1 MKLEDVLELMH
12 LARRR
17 YTTIEASVRRRFEPG
32 LIEAH
37 RSNDAGSATP
47 VQGRVEAVDH
57 VWFESPTT
65 WRVDAESGPGAGLV
79 NIHDGDHALRNFRLE
94 DLGEGYGRG
103 VYLGGPQ
110 TYRQVMWEPNMLVP
124 EMRLEPSETE
134 RVAGRE
140 GVRVRARPRPTTH
153 DYVVLWPRA
162 DRYELVVDI
171 ERGILLR
178 LSLFVGGRE
187 AMSDEVL
194 AVRFDE
200 PLTKELLH
208 SVKQTDVP

>member
-17 YTTIEASVRRRFEPG
+17 YATIEASLRRRFEPA
-32 LIEAH
+32 LVEAH
-37 RSNDAGSATP
+37 RSNDVGSPA
-47 VQGRVEAVDH
+47 R
-57 VWFESPTT
+57 

-79 NIHDGDHALRNFRLE
+79 NIHDGDQAYRNFRFE

-124 EMRLEPSETE
+124 EMWLEPHETE

-140 GVRVRARPRPTTH
+140 GVRVRAQPRPTSH
-153 DYVVLWPRA
+153 DYIVLWPRA
-162 DRYELVVDI
+162 DRYELVVDL

-178 LSLFVGGRE
+178 LSFLAGGQE
-187 AMSDEVL
+187 TMSDEVL

-208 SVKQTDVP
+208 SVKRSDVP

>member
-17 YTTIEASVRRRFEPG
+17 YTTNEATLRRRFEPA
-32 LIEAH
+32 LDEAD
-37 RSNDAGSATP
+37 RSNDVGSATP
-47 VQGRVEAVDH
+47 VHGPVEAVDH
-57 VWFESPTT
+57 VWFASPTT
-65 WRVDAESGPGAGLV
+65 WRVDAESGPGAGFV
-79 NIHDGDHALRNFRLE
+79 NIHDGDQAFRNFRFE

-103 VYLGGPQ
+103 VYLDAPQ
-110 TYRQVMWEPNMLVP
+110 AYRQVMWEPSMLVP
-124 EMRLEPSETE
+124 EMWLEPYETE

-140 GVRVRARPRPTTH
+140 GVRVRAQPRPTSH

-162 DRYELVVDI
+162 DRYELVVDV

-178 LSLFVGGRE
+178 LSFFVRGRE

-200 PLTKELLH
+200 PLTKDLLH
-208 SVKQTDVP
+208 SVKPK